1 MILRVLRR
9 SRGGSKLP
17 TTLKKEGKLKDKMAA
32 RGAGCT
38 KKGGNGGGL
47 RKERFSR
54 KKFDPKRN
62 LRKLPKEDY
71 Y

>member
-1 MILRVLRR
+1 
-9 SRGGSKLP
+9 
-17 TTLKKEGKLKDKMAA
+17 MAA